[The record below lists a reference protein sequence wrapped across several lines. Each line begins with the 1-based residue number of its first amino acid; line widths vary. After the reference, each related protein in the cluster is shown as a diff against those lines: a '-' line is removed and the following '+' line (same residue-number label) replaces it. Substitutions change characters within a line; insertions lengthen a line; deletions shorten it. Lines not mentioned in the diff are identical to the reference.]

1 MDLILA
7 STSRYRRDL
16 LARLG
21 LPFRCMAPEV
31 DESAFGDLAQDPA
44 ELARKLASAK
54 AEAVA
59 ARQPGALV
67 IGSDQLVA
75 FDGQVLGKPGTT
87 ERAVSQ
93 LLAMAGRE
101 HQLLTAV
108 ALADANGV
116 EIHLDVARLWVRP
129 LTRLEVERYVK
140 ANGRSTAPGAIR
152 SRASGSPSST
162 GSSARIKPPSLV
174 FLSWRSARCSGP
186 GASCSPEQRQS
197 RGFSKDRMAGTSLR

>member
-140 ANGRSTAPGAIR
+140 AERPLDCAGSYKIEGLGIALFDRIECADQTAIIGLPLLAVCTML
-152 SRASGSPSST
+152 RA
-162 GSSARIKPPSLV
+162 
-174 FLSWRSARCSGP
+174 
-186 GASCSPEQRQS
+186 
-197 RGFSKDRMAGTSLR
+197 RGFMLP